1 MGAFGFTLPLTP
13 LASEAADLDHD
24 DYEEL
29 CAAARDLLE
38 AWIEPRLKTEVE
50 EEFLDLADD
59 VWWDGCG
66 FPGCGEYAGEGLHI
80 PFFFTDHA
88 PNVSAAVEHWFCLAA
103 AALSDDLVELL
114 GEHGF
119 TVSLEQ
125 VGAAAEGV
133 VLVPTEDD
141 MVVVD
146 MEGEEAEAYATSEE
160 APLFEELSAAIQQQ
174 AREARERG
182 QCRCSICRSRQA

>member
-29 CAAARDLLE
+29 CASARDLLE
-38 AWIEPRLKTEVE
+38 AWIEPRLQSEVE

-66 FPGCGEYAGEGLHI
+66 FPGCKEYTGEGLHI

-103 AALSDDLVELL
+103 AALSNELVELL

-119 TVSLEQ
+119 MVSLEE
-125 VGAAAEGV
+125 VAAAAEGV
-133 VLVPTEDD
+133 VLVTTEDD
-141 MVVVD
+141 MVVVNLSGD
-146 MEGEEAEAYATSEE
+146 EAEAYATSEE
-160 APLFEELSAAIQQQ
+160 APLFEELPEELQQQ
-174 AREARERG
+174 ARDARKSG
-182 QCRCSICRSRQA
+182 QCRCSICHRQEP